1 MHLWIPLSLVLL
13 HASPL
18 PLDSRLPAEQPAT
31 KPSPPHAHEPQDES
45 RSALCPICPDTRDGG
60 GTSWQPDGTTEAH
73 RHWTAAGSWHI
84 AAHAVA
90 TLAAVRQGG
99 PRGDD
104 GAYGV
109 NHAMV
114 QARRRLG
121 AGVLGIQSMWS
132 LEPTMGARGY
142 PLLLQTGETADGVNT
157 LVDRQ
162 HPHDLPMELAATYG
176 RALAHERAIFVYAAA
191 AGAPALGPP
200 AYMHRASGSL
210 LPFAPITH
218 HWLDSTHV
226 SYGVVT
232 GGFVASPRVRF
243 EGSVFRGREPDQH
256 HWGFERPGL
265 DSYAFRLSV
274 NPTASLAVQ
283 VSAGVITDP
292 EQTHPDADVA
302 RLTASALYSRRWR
315 AVSLDATAAWGR
327 NNRSASTIPVPG
339 GVYFYAGS
347 VTQAFLAEA
356 TLRLGRHAAVTRMER
371 VSKDELFPLLDPR
384 HALVFPVA
392 RLSAGY
398 VLGIVDQ
405 PRVTV
410 QLGAA
415 AAWSPVD
422 AALEGDY
429 SSAPRSGLL
438 FLRVAAH

>member
-1 MHLWIPLSLVLL
+1 MPLWIPLTLVLL

-18 PLDSRLPAEQPAT
+18 PPDSGSPAKQPAAE
-31 KPSPPHAHEPQDES
+31 PSAPHAHGAHDDAG
-45 RSALCPICPDTRDGG
+45 SALCPICPATRDSG
-60 GTSWQPDGTTEAH
+60 GTSWQPDGTRATH
-73 RHWTAAGSWHI
+73 GHGYAAGAWRI
-84 AAHAVA
+84 TAHAEA
-90 TLAAVRQGG
+90 TLATVSESG

-104 GAYGV
+104 GGYSV

-114 QARRRLG
+114 QARRPVG
-121 AGVLGIQSMWS
+121 AGVFGVQSMWS

-176 RALAHERAIFVYAAA
+176 RALAHDRAIFVYAAA

-256 HWGFERPGL
+256 HWGFERPEL

-274 NPTASLAVQ
+274 NPIASLAVQ

-292 EQTHPDADVA
+292 EQTHPGADVA

-356 TLRLGRHAAVTRMER
+356 TLRRGRHAVVTRLER

-405 PRVTV
+405 SRVTV

-422 AALEGDY
+422 ATLERDY